1 MADSA
6 SYAQFG
12 SQAEREAELLRLLKG
27 EENDALGYRQS
38 ELQQQ
43 QIDAL
48 KHFFGE
54 RYGDEED
61 GRSQVVTREVFEV
74 IEWTIPDLM
83 RVFAGGN
90 NVVYLEETSQQDAK
104 FARDAADYLNWI
116 FYTDNF
122 GYELLHDFAFDGL
135 LNRRG
140 FLACYWREKE
150 YYAPETLTGLNI
162 AQVQQI
168 ATDPNLEIVGQ
179 DFDDETDAGGITLQ
193 VRRVKACARV
203 EITGVAPE
211 DMRLNGRAVDIDN
224 ARYVGRVV
232 RMLRGEVAAM
242 WPDKADAVNAYS
254 GSAVS
259 GPQNIRRGSDVRMVR
274 FNDQSDDWQ
283 ATGNNP
289 AQQLELL
296 EEYLRVD
303 LNGDGYP
310 ELVRSYR
317 VGDLILEESEVNE
330 NPFGSW
336 TPIRVPHRFY
346 GLSMHD
352 ITADLQ
358 RRSTVLTRA
367 ALDAVYQSVIN
378 REAFDRN
385 RVNVDA
391 LLATYAGAKIP
402 VDGDPGS
409 AIMPLTGGLD
419 TAKTAWDALNQLTA
433 TLENRTGATRQTQ
446 GVDPDAL
453 LKGAHSG
460 KAIDLLQTAGA
471 ARKEV
476 MARNMAAGL
485 ERFFA
490 KLYRLVCRHQNEP
503 IQTRVGGKYA
513 QFDPREWNQN
523 LRVHIHTGTGTG
535 NRDQTV
541 AGLNLIGQ
549 AMQGMVEMVGPD
561 NPVITTEH
569 RYRWFE
575 ELCRAL
581 GYRSAEPFAAEPPE
595 VPVQGPDGQPE
606 INPETGQPAMKP
618 WAPQRPPDP
627 EQGKM
632 QAQIQIEQ
640 MKAAAAKEQT
650 IIQAQKDM
658 EVATAQQRDE
668 MARAQ
673 MDVRA
678 AELEHARELERLRN
692 EAEKMANERAKAEA
706 DVQIA
711 FEQIALQREEMELK
725 RQEVESRE
733 RIEQM
738 KAQAAMA
745 QAEAQRQAQDQMHK
759 ERISAMK
766 APKTI
771 RKNADGTKTVE

>member
-1 MADSA
+1 M
-6 SYAQFG
+6 
-12 SQAEREAELLRLLKG
+12 
-27 EENDALGYRQS
+27 
-38 ELQQQ
+38 
-43 QIDAL
+43 
-48 KHFFGE
+48 
-54 RYGDEED
+54 
-61 GRSQVVTREVFEV
+61 
-74 IEWTIPDLM
+74 
-83 RVFAGGN
+83 
-90 NVVYLEETSQQDAK
+90 
-104 FARDAADYLNWI
+104 
-116 FYTDNF
+116 
-122 GYELLHDFAFDGL
+122 
-135 LNRRG
+135 
-140 FLACYWREKE
+140 
-150 YYAPETLTGLNI
+150 
-162 AQVQQI
+162 
-168 ATDPNLEIVGQ
+168 
-179 DFDDETDAGGITLQ
+179 

-203 EITGVAPE
+203 EIVGVAPE
-211 DMRLNGRAVDIDN
+211 DMRLNGRAVDIDS

-242 WPDKADAVNAYS
+242 WPDKAQQVREYS

-310 ELVRSYR
+310 ELIRSYR

-336 TPIRVPHRFY
+336 TPIRVPHRFW

-352 ITADLQ
+352 ITMDLQ

-378 REAFDRN
+378 REAFDKN

-402 VDGDPGS
+402 VDGDPSS

-485 ERFFA
+485 ERFFG
-490 KLYRLVCRHQNEP
+490 KLYRLICRHQNEP
-503 IQTRVGGKYA
+503 IQTRIGGKYA
-513 QFDPREWNQN
+513 TFDPREWNQN

-549 AMQGMVEMVGPD
+549 AMQGVVEIVGPD
-561 NPVITTEH
+561 NPVITLQH

-581 GYRSAEPFAAEPPE
+581 GYRSAEPFAAEPPD
-595 VPVQGPDGQPE
+595 VPVQGPDGQPQVD
-606 INPETGQPAMKP
+606 PQTGQPATKP
-618 WAPQRPPDP
+618 WAPPPKPDP
-627 EQGKM
+627 NMQKVQADMQATQAKM
-632 QAQIQIEQ
+632 QSDTQMAQLKHGLEQQKAQIDVQ
-640 MKAAAAKEQT
+640 MQERRAQADMEIARYKAELDAQLARDKAAAEADLAREKSAQELQLAYAKLEAETQLAREKME
-650 IIQAQKDM
+650 IEA
-658 EVATAQQRDE
+658 EVA
-668 MARAQ
+668 
-673 MDVRA
+673 
-678 AELEHARELERLRN
+678 RESAKLN
-692 EAEKMANERAKAEA
+692 AKAKAGESVGEDDDA
-706 DVQIA
+706 TLPA
-711 FEQIALQREEMELK
+711 YRPGGALDE
-725 RQEVESRE
+725 
-733 RIEQM
+733 
-738 KAQAAMA
+738 
-745 QAEAQRQAQDQMHK
+745 
-759 ERISAMK
+759 
-766 APKTI
+766 
-771 RKNADGTKTVE
+771 

>member
-1 MADSA
+1 MADSS

-150 YYAPETLTGLNI
+150 YYAPETLTGLNMP
-162 AQVQQI
+162 QVQQI
-168 ATDPNLEIVGQ
+168 ANDPNLEIVGQ
-179 DFDDETDAGGITLQ
+179 DFDQETDAGGITLQ

-242 WPDKADAVNAYS
+242 WPDKAEQIRAYS

-310 ELVRSYR
+310 ELIRSYR

-595 VPVQGPDGQPE
+595 VPVQGPNGQPE
-606 INPETGQPAMKP
+606 INSETGQPATKP
-618 WAPQRPPDP
+618 WSPPPKPDP
-627 EQGKM
+627 AQMKVQADMQATQAKM
-632 QAQIQIEQ
+632 QTDTQMAQLKHGLEQQKAQIDVQ
-640 MKAAAAKEQT
+640 MQERRAQADMEIARYKAELDAQLARDKAAAEADLAREKSAQELQLAYAKLEAETQLAREKMQ
-650 IIQAQKDM
+650 IEA
-658 EVATAQQRDE
+658 EVARQSAK
-668 MARAQ
+668 
-673 MDVRA
+673 
-678 AELEHARELERLRN
+678 LN
-692 EAEKMANERAKAEA
+692 AKAKASANGA
-706 DVQIA
+706 DIGDDDDD
-711 FEQIALQREEMELK
+711 ALPSYRSGGALDE
-725 RQEVESRE
+725 
-733 RIEQM
+733 
-738 KAQAAMA
+738 
-745 QAEAQRQAQDQMHK
+745 
-759 ERISAMK
+759 
-766 APKTI
+766 
-771 RKNADGTKTVE
+771 